1 MTHRSPSRCS
11 KTSPG
16 VIRLAVMLH
25 VRVPLSARSVED
37 LLDERGNDGAMGRSG
52 ILRANRRGKV

>member
-25 VRVPLSARSVED
+25 VRVPLPARNVED
-37 LLDERGNDGAMGRSG
+37 LLDERGIEGAMGRSG
-52 ILRANRRGKV
+52 VFRGNRRGKV